1 MESFEKLDANS
12 IFISWKTQ
20 NRTIRISLI
29 GIEKVRKRLKNY
41 GMNYEDFEALIERQD
56 GLCGIC
62 HSELDLNS
70 RYSYAIDHDHK
81 TLQIRGLLC
90 HRCNVLLAN
99 VTVRYKKNNEV
110 NVIFPKNR
118 QLYQT
123 PAELQELGKLIVAYL
138 NAAKS
143 IPESERRYAKFNAE
157 KIKDRK
163 YQKIL
168 EKENAGWDYRSLP
181 ILKNGQY
188 TRKKILIPPNL
199 LSVVDTYWEWLF
211 YLELK
216 DPRIV
221 ELKRKQREMINYRDE
236 LFLKVHPERVNT
248 YLEFSRTPTG
258 NGKYRQSFLNKDFS
272 DIQNLL
278 ELLKSNYEWVLTDP
292 EEYLKNV
299 IRRYLN
305 GNSSIDKEIAELK
318 SQVPPST

>member
-1 MESFEKLDANS
+1 MESPEKLDANS
-12 IFISWKTQ
+12 IFISWNTQ

-29 GIEKVRKRLKNY
+29 GIEKVRKRLKKY
-41 GMNYEDFEALIERQD
+41 GMNYADVETLIEKQD

-62 HSELDLNS
+62 HSELNFNV
-70 RYSYAIDHDHK
+70 RKSYVIDHDHK

-90 HRCNVLLAN
+90 RSCNTLISN
-99 VTVRYKKNNEV
+99 VIVRHKKNNAF
-110 NVIFPKNR
+110 NVIFRKNK
-118 QLYQT
+118 QLHQT
-123 PAELQELGKLIVAYL
+123 PAELQELGKSIVAYL

-143 IPESERRYAKFNAE
+143 IPESERRYAKFDAE

-168 EKENAGWDYRSLP
+168 EKKNAGWDFRSLP
-181 ILKNGQY
+181 ILKDGQY
-188 TRKKILIPPNL
+188 TRKMMLIPPNL
-199 LSVVDTYWEWLF
+199 LPVVDRYWEWLF

-221 ELKRKQREMINYRDE
+221 ELKGKQREMVNYRHE
-236 LFLKVHPERVNT
+236 LFIKVHPERVNT
-248 YLEFSRTPTG
+248 YLEFSRNPTG
-258 NGKYRQSFLNKDFS
+258 ISKYGQSFLNKDFS

-278 ELLKSNYEWVLTDP
+278 ELLKSNYEWILTDP
-292 EEYLKNV
+292 EEHLKYL

-318 SQVPPST
+318 SQFPPST

>member
-90 HRCNVLLAN
+90 HRCNIRLAN

-143 IPESERRYAKFNAE
+143 IPESERRYAKFDAE
-157 KIKDRK
+157 KIKHRI

-168 EKENAGWDYRSLP
+168 EKKNAGWDNRSLP

-188 TRKKILIPPNL
+188 KRKKILVPPHL
-199 LSVVDTYWEWLF
+199 LPAVDRYLEWLI
-211 YLELK
+211 YLELM

-221 ELKRKQREMINYRDE
+221 ELKKKQREMKNHKDE

-248 YLEFSRTPTG
+248 YLEYAINPAWI
-258 NGKYRQSFLNKDFS
+258 NKYEQSFLNKDFS

-278 ELLKSNYEWVLTDP
+278 KLLKSNYEWILTDP
-292 EEYLKNV
+292 EEHLKYV

-305 GNSSIDKEIAELK
+305 ENSSIDKEIAELK